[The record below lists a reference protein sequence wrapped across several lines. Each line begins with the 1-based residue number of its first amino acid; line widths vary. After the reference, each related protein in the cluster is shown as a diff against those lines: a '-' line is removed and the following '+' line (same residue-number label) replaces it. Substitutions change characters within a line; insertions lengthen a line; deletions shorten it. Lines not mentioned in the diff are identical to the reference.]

1 MKTNEKQTRANDQLM
16 GAVNPKATAVLAAKQ
31 LSFPNEFKKSFWESI
46 DKRYFAILLST
57 FTIVY
62 GGMFIALV
70 NYVPPSQADLNAMA
84 KQQYMNKIL
93 KQSASLDIQK
103 AAAEEKKADA
113 GGEEAAAET
122 KAVEKTSSKGKSREE
137 TQSKDFQAER
147 AAAASAAK
155 EAYQQQVAA
164 QASAM
169 LATLSGRSRTGR
181 ASSAGSA
188 ADVLGGATGT
198 TDLGSVLSGATGKDA
213 ASGLGLG
220 NATSRADIGRGGGV
234 GGAKLG
240 AVGAGTGLGAGSG
253 VGDALSRG
261 GKIKASLATGK
272 VKSTGASSRS
282 VEELTGVIDQHQRAV
297 QACYEQEK
305 VKDPSLKGQ
314 VVIELR
320 IDKDGRVIGPRV
332 VSSTMKN
339 PNVERCILNK
349 VRLWQ
354 FSAVTD
360 PAPQILNVPY
370 VFAD

>member
-1 MKTNEKQTRANDQLM
+1 MKTNTKQTGSESSVM
-16 GAVNPKATAVLAAKQ
+16 GAVNPKATAVMAAKQ
-31 LSFPNEFKKSFWESI
+31 LAFPNEFKRTLWESI
-46 DKRYFAILLST
+46 DKRYAAILLST
-57 FTIVY
+57 FLVVY
-62 GGMFIALV
+62 GGMFIALI
-70 NYVPPSQADLNAMA
+70 NYVAPSQADLNALA
-84 KQQYMNKIL
+84 KQQFMNKIL
-93 KQSASLDIQK
+93 KQSAQLDIQK
-103 AAAEEKKADA
+103 AEVAEENNDSAGEEKK
-113 GGEEAAAET
+113 EEV
-122 KAVEKTSSKGKSREE
+122 VEKTSTKGKTREE
-137 TQSKDFQAER
+137 TQSASFQEER
-147 AAAASAAK
+147 AKAAAAAK

-164 QASAM
+164 QASAV
-169 LATLSGRSRTGR
+169 LATLAGRSRGGR

-198 TDLGSVLSGATGKDA
+198 TDLGSVLAGATGKDA
-213 ASGLGLG
+213 QSGLGLG

-253 VGDALSRG
+253 VGDALARG

-282 VEELTGVIDQHQRAV
+282 VEELTSVIDQHQRAV

-314 VVIELR
+314 IVIELR
-320 IDKDGRVIGPRV
+320 IDKDGKVVGPRV
-332 VSSTMKN
+332 ASSTMKN

-354 FSAVTD
+354 FSSVSD
-360 PAPQILNVPY
+360 PQPQVLNIPY

>member
-1 MKTNEKQTRANDQLM
+1 MKNFEKQSQPDDKLM

-31 LSFPNEFKKSFWESI
+31 LAFPGEFKKSLWESI
-46 DKRYFAILLST
+46 DKRYAAILLAT
-57 FTIVY
+57 FFVVY
-62 GGMFIALV
+62 GAMVIALIS
-70 NYVPPSQADLNAMA
+70 YVPPSQADLNAMA

-93 KQSASLDIQK
+93 KQSAQLDIQK
-103 AAAEEKKADA
+103 KADEEKASDTGADE
-113 GGEEAAAET
+113 GVKEEAV
-122 KAVEKTSSKGKSREE
+122 VEKTSTKGKSREE

-155 EAYQQQVAA
+155 EAYQQQVAS

-181 ASSAGSA
+181 ASSAGTA

-198 TDLGSVLSGATGKDA
+198 TDLGSVLAGATGKDA
-213 ASGLGLG
+213 ASGLGLA
-220 NATSRADIGRGGGV
+220 NASRADIGRGGGV

-320 IDKDGRVIGPRV
+320 IGKDGRVVGPRV

-360 PAPQILNVPY
+360 PAPQVLNVPY

>member
-1 MKTNEKQTRANDQLM
+1 MKNNEKQTQAKDELL
-16 GAVNPKATAVLAAKQ
+16 GAVNPKATAVLAAQQ

-46 DKRYFAILLST
+46 DKRYASILLAT
-57 FTIVY
+57 FVVIY
-62 GGMFIALV
+62 GGMFLALIS
-70 NYVPPSQADLNAMA
+70 YVPPSQADLNAMA

-103 AAAEEKKADA
+103 KAEEEKASDSGA
-113 GGEEAAAET
+113 EEAAKE
-122 KAVEKTSSKGKSREE
+122 VVEEKTSTKGKTREE

-181 ASSAGSA
+181 VSSAGSA

-198 TDLGSVLSGATGKDA
+198 TDLGSVLAGATGKDA
-213 ASGLGLG
+213 ASGLGLA
-220 NATSRADIGRGGGV
+220 NASRADIGRGGGV

-320 IDKDGRVIGPRV
+320 IGKDGRVVGPRV

-360 PAPQILNVPY
+360 PAPQVLNVPY